1 VPAAGC
7 AGGAQRLQYPIL
19 FTFCS
24 KLIGRTLEGDGWM
37 IELTGENFEKEVK
50 KGLVLVDFWAPWC
63 GPCRVVAP
71 VLDALSQEMK
81 EVKFCKVNVDRQ
93 PELSEKFEVSSIPTI
108 VLFKDGKIIANRV
121 GAATKET
128 LKEWIGASIKG

>member
-1 VPAAGC
+1 
-7 AGGAQRLQYPIL
+7 
-19 FTFCS
+19 
-24 KLIGRTLEGDGWM
+24 M

-81 EVKFCKVNVDRQ
+81 EVKFCKVNVDEQ